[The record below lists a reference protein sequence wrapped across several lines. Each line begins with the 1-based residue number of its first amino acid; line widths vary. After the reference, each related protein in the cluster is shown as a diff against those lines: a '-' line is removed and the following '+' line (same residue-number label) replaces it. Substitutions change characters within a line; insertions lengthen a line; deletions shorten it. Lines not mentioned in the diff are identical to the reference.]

1 MGTGSGTTGANVDAV
16 PDPSKVSSTVYQ
28 ILFVSITNIFASQDA
43 KLSVFSSWFTWCQTC
58 RHGGHAGH
66 VIEWFLEHVECPVT
80 GCTCKCAQLDSGL

>member
-1 MGTGSGTTGANVDAV
+1 MCLVNMGTGSGTTGANIDNV
-16 PDPSKVSSTVYQ
+16 PDMSK
-28 ILFVSITNIFASQDA
+28 DA

-66 VIEWFLEHVECPVT
+66 MIDWFMEHVECPVT

>member
-1 MGTGSGTTGANVDAV
+1 M
-16 PDPSKVSSTVYQ
+16 
-28 ILFVSITNIFASQDA
+28 TNIFVSQDA